1 MPTDAELDFQAAQRA
16 LRDAIN
22 DLRQMQGRVPIPL
35 HEGDHSIQP
44 VPPLCSFCGRGSNQ
58 VRKLVAGAN
67 TNAVICDECTIFV
80 AEVMADE

>member
-1 MPTDAELDFQAAQRA
+1 MPTEAELEFLAAQRA
-16 LRDAIN
+16 MRDAIN

-35 HEGDHSIQP
+35 HESNPLIQP

-67 TNAVICDECTIFV
+67 AFICDECTILV
-80 AEVMADE
+80 AEIMADE

>member
-1 MPTDAELDFQAAQRA
+1 MPSDAELEFKAAQRA

-35 HEGDHSIQP
+35 HEGDSSIQP
-44 VPPLCSFCGRGSNQ
+44 VPPLCSFCGRGTNQ

-67 TNAVICDECTIFV
+67 AFICDECTIFV